1 MDGAE
6 PSSGQEETAPADSSA
21 EPSGELSELPARPP
35 RRTHRRV
42 RIPGVLNRPPMR
54 GPRTERH
61 HHARRA
67 TAAAG
72 GLPGPA
78 GLTQTELAAVYD
90 HLDEHLRALP
100 GPDEVTDTA
109 VAAFCTWLSTCEP
122 ATWAAVAAVRA
133 EREEVAA
140 AALLLTRMR
149 AGQEII
155 GAAHANRIRDLAALA
170 PIYRRARRGPTPIP
184 DSDSDNDNEGEGVGE
199 GVGAAFQRHADAVA
213 AAGLEDLVAELAP
226 ALGWTAWST
235 QAQV

>member
-1 MDGAE
+1 
-6 PSSGQEETAPADSSA
+6 
-21 EPSGELSELPARPP
+21 
-35 RRTHRRV
+35 
-42 RIPGVLNRPPMR
+42 MR

-100 GPDEVTDTA
+100 GPDEATDTA
-109 VAAFCTWLSTCEP
+109 VAVFCSWLHTCDP

-140 AALLLTRMR
+140 AGLLLTRMR
-149 AGQEII
+149 AGQAII
-155 GAAHANRIRDLAALA
+155 GAVHANRIRDLAALA

-184 DSDSDNDNEGEGVGE
+184 DPDNDNDNEGV